1 MAKAKKK
8 EEVVDV
14 QAQIREAQDASRSSV
29 IKDSAAKHK
38 KSLKK

>member
-8 EEVVDV
+8 KVVDP
-14 QAQIREAQDASRSSV
+14 QIQIREAQDASRSQV
-29 IKDSAAKHK
+29 IKDSAAKYK